1 MTHSLAPAPAVRPED
16 GPLLALVLDALAYPL
31 FVLRTDGS
39 LLHANRAGYDTL
51 APGGPL
57 HRVGH
62 GHLLPRDA
70 GLKPAFHAAMQAAAA
85 GRVQA
90 LHGADGAPLAS
101 FTPLAAPD
109 GNARPPMVPVMV
121 PVRVV
126 VLAWALPG
134 HGAAEVRELSRRYRL
149 TDAETRV
156 LEQLLAGH
164 GAEQA
169 SQAIGVSLSTVRSQI
184 LSLRRKTGHRS
195 VPALLVSLRALP
207 ALAPTSLSISRHP

>member
-1 MTHSLAPAPAVRPED
+1 MTHPLATAPAPRPED
-16 GPLLALVLDALAYPL
+16 GPLLAQVLDALAYPL

-39 LLHANRAGYDTL
+39 LLHANRAGLEAL

-70 GLKPAFHAAMQAAAA
+70 ELKPAFHAAMHAAAA
-85 GRVQA
+85 GRALA
-90 LHGADGAPLAS
+90 LHGTDGALLAS
-101 FTPLAAPD
+101 LTPLAVARTDAAP
-109 GNARPPMVPVMV
+109 AVPAE
-121 PVRVV
+121 PARVV
-126 VLAWALPG
+126 LLAWALPG
-134 HGAAEVRELSRRYRL
+134 HGHGAADVLELSRRYQL
-149 TDAETRV
+149 TDAEARV

-169 SQAIGVSLSTVRSQI
+169 AQAIGVSLSTVRSQI

-195 VPALLVSLRALP
+195 VPALLASLRALP
-207 ALAPTSLSISRHP
+207 ALAPKPLTGRPG